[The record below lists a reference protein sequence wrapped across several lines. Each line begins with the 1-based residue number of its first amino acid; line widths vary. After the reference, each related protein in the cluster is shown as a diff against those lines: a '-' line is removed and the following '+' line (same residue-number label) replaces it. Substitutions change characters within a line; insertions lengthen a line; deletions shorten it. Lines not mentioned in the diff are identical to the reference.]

1 MELAQISFT
10 KSRVA
15 AINISGEFGDLDHDC
30 RIDCDPDQ
38 RTPVPHAYASSPE
51 IDYFRAPIMRRQQ
64 ASRWKEDWEELELLV
79 RVIGWRVSGKL
90 PKPVGRVVA
99 RSVQ

>member
-1 MELAQISFT
+1 M
-10 KSRVA
+10 
-15 AINISGEFGDLDHDC
+15 
-30 RIDCDPDQ
+30 
-38 RTPVPHAYASSPE
+38 PHAYASSPE

-79 RVIGWRVSGKL
+79 RVIGYVNWQLLESM
-90 PKPVGRVVA
+90 GRVVE

>member
-1 MELAQISFT
+1 VLTVLCQ
-10 KSRVA
+10 
-15 AINISGEFGDLDHDC
+15 
-30 RIDCDPDQ
+30 DQ
-38 RTPVPHAYASSPE
+38 RTPVPRAYASSPE

-79 RVIGWRVSGKL
+79 RVIGYVVNGQPLRSM
-90 PKPVGRVVA
+90 GRVAA

>member
-1 MELAQISFT
+1 LTVVYQ
-10 KSRVA
+10 
-15 AINISGEFGDLDHDC
+15 
-30 RIDCDPDQ
+30 DQ

-79 RVIGWRVSGKL
+79 RIIGYVVNGQLLESM
-90 PKPVGRVVA
+90 GRVVA